1 MKNPKTAEAPPL
13 LAQTLNLLRRYD
25 LRARKGLGQHFL
37 IDSEALDKIIAAAEL
52 SSSDT
57 VVEIGPGLGVL
68 TERLAEKAGRVIAIE
83 LDDSLAARLSERL
96 ASLKNVTVLNEDV
109 LKVDPAS
116 LLDQKAGEYKVVA
129 NLPYYIT
136 SPVLRHFLEAATKP
150 QMMVVMV
157 QKEVAGQITAAPG
170 RLSILAVSV
179 QLYGKPALVTVVPAA
194 SFYPAPKVDSAVVR
208 IDVFPG
214 PAEDITDPDSFFLIV
229 RAGFR
234 HARKQIHNSLERSL
248 QLTKEEVAAILAG
261 AGIDTE
267 RRAQTLTLEEWAR
280 LWRIYTQQSAK

>member
-1 MKNPKTAEAPPL
+1 M
-13 LAQTLNLLRRYD
+13 RRYD
-25 LRARKGLGQHFL
+25 IRAKKGLGQHFL
-37 IDSEALDKIIAAAEL
+37 IDSETLDKIIAAAEL

-83 LDDSLAARLSERL
+83 LDNSLAARLRERL

-116 LLDQKAGEYKVVA
+116 LFKQKAGDYKVVA

-136 SPVLRHFLEAATKP
+136 SPVLRHFLEASMKP
-150 QMMVVMV
+150 QTMVVMV
-157 QKEVAGQITAAPG
+157 QKEVANQITAVPG

-179 QLYGKPALVTVVPAA
+179 QLYAKPALVTVVPAA
-194 SFYPAPKVDSAVVR
+194 SFYPAPKVDSAVIK
-208 IDVFPG
+208 IDVYPG
-214 PAEDITDPDSFFLIV
+214 PVAGVTDPDDFFVIV
-229 RAGFR
+229 RAGFKA
-234 HARKQIHNSLERSL
+234 ARKQIHNSLERSL
-248 QLTKEEVAAILAG
+248 ELTKEEVAALLAE
-261 AGIDTE
+261 ADIDPE

-280 LWRIYTQQSAK
+280 LWHIYRKQSAK